1 MKDLGTLTAR
11 ISSMSVSARRGLW
24 LRQWSAEAESR
35 RSVENLP
42 YTVSQRRA
50 GHSSRTNVA
59 QEDAGATVTSRPHL
73 SPQMRTGQP
82 TSSRKHVALKRPRPD
97 LPMPTS
103 ASPPHRRISTVSSR
117 PPSDLLA
124 PSPTRDPEYPHLADD
139 DSMPTD
145 QHTLQ
150 TDATFVLDLRPLQTT
165 PPSTVPVATPPQQT
179 SPQPI
184 MSPSTPLA
192 QTEEQTFWSS
202 WANHQRLN
210 SECLQRQN
218 QLLASLPHYMPRISR
233 NLSREHL
240 ETRRVATCL
249 EQMRAE
255 NSTMM
260 TTLQRIM
267 DDQMRLHQNYQH
279 LLERNKSLTESL
291 GRIIDNNTASNN
303 QLNATLSNLSH
314 NISILHSQQVSTSSG
329 TTTPINTPVTSPIRR
344 SSRSRAHVPGPASE
358 ASKATRKK

>member
-1 MKDLGTLTAR
+1 MAHLGNRMA
-11 ISSMSVSARRGLW
+11 V
-24 LRQWSAEAESR
+24 
-35 RSVENLP
+35 P
-42 YTVSQRRA
+42 
-50 GHSSRTNVA
+50 
-59 QEDAGATVTSRPHL
+59 SRPHL

-103 ASPPHRRISTVSSR
+103 ASPPHRCISTVSSR
-117 PPSDLLA
+117 PPSQLLA
-124 PSPTRDPEYPHLADD
+124 PSPTREAESPHLADD

-150 TDATFVLDLRPLQTT
+150 TDATFDLDLRPLQTT
-165 PPSTVPVATPPQQT
+165 QPSTVPVATPPQQT

-184 MSPSTPLA
+184 VSPSTPLA
-192 QTEEQTFWSS
+192 QTEEQTFWAN

-210 SECLQRQN
+210 SDCLQRQN
-218 QLLASLPHYMPRISR
+218 QLLASLPHFMPRISR

-240 ETRRVATCL
+240 ETSRVATCL

-260 TTLQRIM
+260 TTLQRIL
-267 DDQMRLHQNYQH
+267 DEQMRQHQNYLH
-279 LLERNKSLTESL
+279 LLERNNSLTESL
-291 GRIIDNNTASNN
+291 GRIIENNTASNN
-303 QLNATLSNLSH
+303 QLNATLTNLSH
-314 NISILHSQQVSTSSG
+314 NISALHSQQASTSSG
-329 TTTPINTPVTSPIRR
+329 TTAPINTPVTSPIRR
-344 SSRSRAHVPGPASE
+344 SSRSRPHVPGPTSE

>member
-42 YTVSQRRA
+42 YTGQALFEEALDVLISTATAVSQRRA

-59 QEDAGATVTSRPHL
+59 QEDAGAT
-73 SPQMRTGQP
+73 
-82 TSSRKHVALKRPRPD
+82 
-97 LPMPTS
+97 
-103 ASPPHRRISTVSSR
+103 
-117 PPSDLLA
+117 
-124 PSPTRDPEYPHLADD
+124 DD